1 MLSQNELRQWVG
13 GIALLNG
20 ISSARESTASR
31 HSLELGTA
39 LWYGQLGVLWNL
51 FALGVAV
58 AFLSAWAVIALF
70 LRFIG
75 RVGMTPFVL
84 YRIALG
90 SILLI
95 LFW

>member
-1 MLSQNELRQWVG
+1 
-13 GIALLNG
+13 
-20 ISSARESTASR
+20 
-31 HSLELGTA
+31 
-39 LWYGQLGVLWNL
+39 
-51 FALGVAV
+51 
-58 AFLSAWAVIALF
+58 LSAWAVIALF
-70 LRFIG
+70 LRFIS